1 MKKIIIS
8 MMAVAALAACSKS
21 EVAFEQPDAIGFQVV
36 TGKMTK
42 AAVADNVYPE
52 ELNMYIFAMTGVES
66 QVEENGE
73 TTTVLSPKTTA
84 DYLNNAEF
92 ANFDGNL
99 WGGCLNNAAYAY
111 YWPNVKRLYFAG
123 VSKSGNV
130 NNGAVPTYNSG
141 TITING
147 YQPGVGT
154 ANLGDNDLMWFPTT
168 DESYGKGT
176 VSVPV
181 VMKHACSWITI
192 QMAGDEWT
200 AGRYTITDI
209 HIEGLTTKG
218 NVDLDTAADWT
229 LSTDAADQNK
239 TFTVYSNTTGNA
251 LPTTATAEGFENTV
265 NNTVVLPEQVPG
277 TLSITYNFE
286 SQAGEE
292 IEETVTGSLKF
303 NGEAAWVA
311 GTHYIYTVT
320 ITANQILIAPTVE
333 TWTPSP
339 AEGGHGVTVQ

>member
-52 ELNMYIFAMTGVES
+52 DLNMYVFAMT
-66 QVEENGE
+66 E
-73 TTTVLSPKTTA
+73 TDGRVANTTA
-84 DYLNNAEF
+84 DYLKNAEF
-92 ANFDGNL
+92 AKVLVTNGQNL
-99 WGGCLNNAAYAY
+99 WGGWLNNAAYPY
-111 YWPNVKRLYFAG
+111 YWPNVKKLYFAG

-130 NNGAVPTYNSG
+130 NNVAVPTYNDG

-154 ANLGDNDLMWFPTT
+154 TDLGDNDLMWFPTT

-181 VMKHACSWITI
+181 VMKHACSWITVK
-192 QMAGDEWT
+192 MAGDEWT

-218 NVDLDTAADWT
+218 NVDLNTAADWT
-229 LSTDAADQNK
+229 LSTDAADKNK
-239 TFTVYSNTTGNA
+239 TFTVYSNATGKA
-251 LPTTATAEGFENTV
+251 LSTAATEVGFENIA

-277 TLSITYNFE
+277 TLSITYHFE
-286 SQAGEE
+286 SQAKEK

-320 ITANQILIAPTVE
+320 ITASQILIAPTVE
-333 TWTPSP
+333 SWTPSP